1 MQRIQVDKN
10 TVVYRPEVPDRNAL
24 IALYDIL
31 NEVNKRVQK
40 NDFFYTDEE
49 VEELKKDP
57 RNIFL

>member
-24 IALYDIL
+24 IQLYDIL

-57 RNIFL
+57 RNVFL

>member
-24 IALYDIL
+24 IQLYDVL

-49 VEELKKDP
+49 VEELMKDP
-57 RNIFL
+57 RNVFL

>member
-24 IALYDIL
+24 IQLYDVL

-57 RNIFL
+57 RNVFL

>member
-1 MQRIQVDKN
+1 MIKIKVDEY
-10 TVVYRPEVPDRNAL
+10 TTVYRPETPDKNAL

-31 NEVNKRVQK
+31 NEVNRRVQR
-40 NDFFYTDEE
+40 NDLFYTDEQ